1 MFTNWPNHNL
11 SRRRPTDGS
20 AILALF
26 SQASV
31 PWTRGV
37 GGRGT
42 RGSRSVARTVARTWS
57 GPRDRASPYGA
68 RVRANVPSL
77 ESRRSFCA
85 RTRSARARNSRT
97 ANAWAILYY
106 LFSRGTA
113 GCGTVDTVNRVAY
126 LLAFDSEIQRRAV
139 LVIGDYVSLSSHA
152 IAVFATEYG
161 MVFDVEQ
168 GKTTEKKK
176 YTGLILR
183 WREQHINSK
192 RKKNTPYILYIH
204 ILRVILNEE
213 CSGLQLIKNYSVN
226 DMIKKAKTTWPI
238 FYVCTFLGVQMACF

>member
-1 MFTNWPNHNL
+1 MDQRYWHFFL
-11 SRRRPTDGS
+11 RRVCRG
-20 AILALF
+20 LAGW
-26 SQASV
+26 A
-31 PWTRGV
+31 
-37 GGRGT
+37 
-42 RGSRSVARTVARTWS
+42 A
-57 GPRDRASPYGA
+57 GA
-68 RVRANVPSL
+68 RVVLARSLAQSHVRDRGRAIEQAHRARACVPTCQA
-77 ESRRSFCA
+77 SRAAVLFA
-85 RTRSARARNSRT
+85 RVHGARARARARNSRT

-139 LVIGDYVSLSSHA
+139 LVIGEYVSLSSHA

-183 WREQHINSK
+183 
-192 RKKNTPYILYIH
+192 
-204 ILRVILNEE
+204 
-213 CSGLQLIKNYSVN
+213 
-226 DMIKKAKTTWPI
+226 
-238 FYVCTFLGVQMACF
+238 

>member
-1 MFTNWPNHNL
+1 MD
-11 SRRRPTDGS
+11 SR
-20 AILALF
+20 
-26 SQASV
+26 
-31 PWTRGV
+31 
-37 GGRGT
+37 GGRPGHAWFSLG
-42 RGSRSVARTVARTWS
+42 RSHSRTYVIGAARSSKPIWRARACQRAK
-57 GPRDRASPYGA
+57 PREPPFFLRAYTE
-68 RVRANVPSL
+68 R
-77 ESRRSFCA
+77 
-85 RTRSARARNSRT
+85 ARARNSRT

-139 LVIGDYVSLSSHA
+139 LVIGEYVSLSSHA

-183 WREQHINSK
+183 
-192 RKKNTPYILYIH
+192 
-204 ILRVILNEE
+204 
-213 CSGLQLIKNYSVN
+213 
-226 DMIKKAKTTWPI
+226 
-238 FYVCTFLGVQMACF
+238 